1 MSVGSPIFLTRA
13 KTADYRSPISRHLD
27 EWTRLS
33 DDHRNSVLGQ
43 VYLEDLE
50 PFYNLVDQG
59 DPLPSFRPLIRIPQ
73 LQTLMMQECNDLSE
87 VSPEP
92 YIVNQTDAKRD
103 GEREKGLQCEWR
115 RCQINYH
122 SLYAILTSL
131 YAGIGLL
138 QLGHDPDAR
147 QGRGAMWAKMRDP
160 RSFKCDPFTD
170 YTLNWSFVIFEDWQ
184 HLDAVKAE
192 HPETARYVKPRVQG
206 RSMSPVVTTGG
217 YGFQMPPGP
226 MSLIPGLPNNRRIP
240 DDNRVLV
247 RHCYCLDYTR
257 EKIENHQL
265 PSGEIVPADF
275 AWKYPNGRYIKE
287 CEGWVLVD
295 GDNPVPLKQ
304 FPVVPFWSTLPLYSI
319 WAPPAIRF
327 TREIQHVAE
336 RLYTGMFENFTRLNN
351 AVWFIDDRTGIDPE
365 SFGGMPGE
373 VQVINANSPVPQQI
387 APTPWPAHAV
397 QAPQLLLDKQKE
409 LQGFTQARQGQP
421 GAGNISPELFDESIL
436 RSQGITQLRG
446 RLNAVSY
453 QRVGELMFYSML
465 RYYRTQKLFMKSAK
479 GYEVVAWPETNRPD
493 TFDFELDSESIMPFS
508 KAMLRRLMPE
518 LRKMGMM
525 DVHSGLDIA
534 GIPKAEEVAE
544 RLEQEQALAAL
555 ARTRG
560 ARR

>member
-1 MSVGSPIFLTRA
+1 VGNPILITRP
-13 KTADYRSPISRHLD
+13 KTQDYRSPISRHLD

-73 LQTLMMQECNDLSE
+73 LQVLMMQEANDLTE
-87 VSPEP
+87 TAPEP
-92 YIVNQTDAKRD
+92 YILNQQKGARD
-103 GEREKGLQCEWR
+103 EEREKGLQCEWR
-115 RCQINYH
+115 RSQINYH
-122 SLYAILTSL
+122 SMFTILMSL
-131 YAGIGLL
+131 YAGMCPLQIGY
-138 QLGHDPDAR
+138 DPDAR
-147 QGRGAMWAKMRDP
+147 QGRGALWSKMRDP
-160 RSFKCDPFTD
+160 RSFKCDPFVD
-170 YTLNWSFVIFEDWQ
+170 YTLNWSFIILEDWM

-257 EKIENHQL
+257 EKIEDHQL
-265 PSGEIVPADF
+265 PSGEIVPGDF

-287 CEGWVLVD
+287 CEGWILVD
-295 GDNPVPLKQ
+295 GDNPFPLKL
-304 FPVVPFWSTLPLYSI
+304 FPIVPFWGTLPLYSI

-327 TREIQHVAE
+327 SREIQHVAE

-351 AVWFIDDRTGIDPE
+351 AVWFIDERTGIDPE
-365 SFGGMPGE
+365 AFGGMPGE
-373 VQVINANSPVPQQI
+373 VQVINANSPVPQQV
-387 APTPWPAHAV
+387 APAPWPAHAI

-409 LQGFTQARQGQP
+409 LQGFTPARQGQP

-446 RLNAVSY
+446 RLNAVAY
-453 QRVGELMFYSML
+453 QRIGELMFYTML
-465 RYYRTQKLFMKSAK
+465 RYYRQQKLYLKGSK
-479 GYEVVAWPETNRPD
+479 GYEIVNWPETQRPD
-493 TFDFELDSESIMPFS
+493 QFDFELDPESILPFS

-525 DVHSGLDIA
+525 DVASGLDIA
-534 GIPKAEEVAE
+534 GIPRAEEVAQ
-544 RLEQEQALAAL
+544 RLEQEQSLAAL